1 MPVPGAIADPP
12 AASWRGAL
20 KRTFG
25 EFKRDNLTAWAA
37 ALTYYSIL
45 SIFPALLVVVSL
57 VGLAG
62 RSTTD
67 ELIKNIGE
75 LAPGAVRDLLVSSV
89 RQLQGSSG
97 GAGVIAVVALLGAVW
112 SASGYVGGF
121 MQASNIVY
129 DVPEGRP
136 IWKTLPVRIGVTLV
150 TLVLL
155 SASGIAVVVTGPLA
169 RKVGDVIG
177 AGSQAVTVWNI
188 AKWPVL
194 LVVVAF
200 LFMLLYWASP
210 NAKRGFRGLVPG
222 GVLAIVVW
230 LAASGLFAV
239 YVANFSSYNK
249 TYGSLAAVIVFL
261 VWLWIT
267 NLAILLG
274 LELNA
279 ELERG
284 RAIAAGTPPGRE
296 PYVRFR
302 DTRAFDEEDR
312 RETGA
317 AGEDAGRGGAA
328 ERKGGADQEGG
339 GGPGAQGPEAQGPEA
354 QGPEAQGPEAQGPE
368 AQGPEAQGPE
378 A

>member
-1 MPVPGAIADPP
+1 MRVPGAIAHPP
-12 AASWRGAL
+12 ATSWRGAL
-20 KRTFG
+20 KRTVG

-67 ELIKNIGE
+67 DLIANIGD

-89 RQLQGSSG
+89 RQLQNSGG
-97 GAGVIAVVALLGAVW
+97 GAGVIAAVSLLGAVW

-155 SASGIAVVVTGPLA
+155 AASSVAVVVTGPLA

-177 AGSQAVTVWNI
+177 AGSQAVTVWGI
-188 AKWPVL
+188 VKWPVL

-210 NAKRGFRGLVPG
+210 NAKRGFRGLLPG

-249 TYGSLAAVIVFL
+249 TYGSLAAIIVFL

-284 RAIAAGTPPGRE
+284 RAIAAGAPPRSE

-302 DTRAFDEEDR
+302 DTRAFDEQER
-312 RETGA
+312 RETGV
-317 AGEDAGRGGAA
+317 AGGDGA
-328 ERKGGADQEGG
+328 EEGADGG
-339 GGPGAQGPEAQGPEA
+339 GGTAAPGPGATRGRPGR
-354 QGPEAQGPEAQGPE
+354 GRS
-368 AQGPEAQGPE
+368 
-378 A
+378 